1 VRLEA
6 GLEVATHPA
15 PKIVPT
21 EVFRAGQTEQVP
33 AFCKDGPEQRLQA
46 DGALQRLA
54 VEDCSQFVR
63 VGVVVAGCLA
73 AVGEPV
79 SDEGPALLVGDAGG
93 GLVARVAWRVP
104 LRSFSHAII
113 ISHLKQ
119 KTN

>member
-1 VRLEA
+1 M
-6 GLEVATHPA
+6 
-15 PKIVPT
+15 PT
-21 EVFRAGQTEQVP
+21 EVFRAGQTEKVS

-93 GLVARVAWRVP
+93 EAINVRNAHVLQLLRWRCVGGVQYGYQRPAGTGP
-104 LRSFSHAII
+104 LSALSLLILTI
-113 ISHLKQ
+113 
-119 KTN
+119 